1 MAQPPLS
8 QQIRRLERD
17 LGVVLGQAEHA
28 ALVVQQA
35 SRGEVGRL
43 RVGFVSSATYDL
55 LPTVLRVFRQRFH
68 GVALTLHELTT
79 EQQVQA
85 LTGSLIDVGFLRPPV
100 HSDALALETVLREP
114 FVVALPESDALASSS
129 TVSLVSLAGAP
140 FILSPRHAGQGFYD
154 HILTFCLKF
163 GFSPRVVQEAAE
175 TQTIVSLVAAG
186 IGVALVP
193 ASVEKLRL
201 PGVIYRR

>member
-1 MAQPPLS
+1 
-8 QQIRRLERD
+8 
-17 LGVVLGQAEHA
+17 
-28 ALVVQQA
+28 
-35 SRGEVGRL
+35 
-43 RVGFVSSATYDL
+43 
-55 LPTVLRVFRQRFH
+55 
-68 GVALTLHELTT
+68 
-79 EQQVQA
+79 VQA

-100 HSDALALETVLREP
+100 HSDALALETILREP

-201 PGVIYRR
+201 PGVIYRRLREQSPTLEMALASRQEDRSPVLRAFINVVREGRRA